1 MKAIRK
7 KPGCEPEIIEVEN
20 TLKALQ
26 QEVGGYIETVTI
38 ASDAVVICNE
48 EGVLLGMPYN
58 CRFVGV
64 DFVGPILVVGRDR
77 DEFCERRRVMTITDL
92 LVNLDCILW
101 LLLFFLVLHEE
112 LMRAIREED
121 NHDD

>member
-7 KPGCEPEIIEVEN
+7 EPGCVPELIDIDN
-20 TLKALQ
+20 TLAALQ

-58 CRFVGV
+58 CRFFGV
-64 DFVGPILVVGRDR
+64 DFVGPILVVGCNK
-77 DEFCERRRVMTITDL
+77 DEFCDAPGIGFLMD
-92 LVNLDCILW
+92 NL
-101 LLLFFLVLHEE
+101 
-112 LMRAIREED
+112 REE
-121 NHDD
+121 

>member
-7 KPGCEPEIIEVEN
+7 KPGCTPEIIEVEN

-26 QEVGGYIETVTI
+26 QEVGGYIETVTL

-48 EGVLLGMPYN
+48 EGRLCGLPYN

-64 DFVGPILVVGRDR
+64 DFVGTILVVGTKGE
-77 DEFCERRRVMTITDL
+77 EFCDVPA
-92 LVNLDCILW
+92 
-101 LLLFFLVLHEE
+101 FFKMAVQHG
-112 LMRAIREED
+112 
-121 NHDD
+121 

>member
-7 KPGCEPEIIEVEN
+7 KPGAQPEIIEVDN
-20 TLKALQ
+20 TLAALQ

-58 CRFVGV
+58 CRFVVV
-64 DFVGPILVVGRDR
+64 DFVGTFLVVGRNK
-77 DEFCERRRVMTITDL
+77 DEFCDVPEADFLMH
-92 LVNLDCILW
+92 NLRD
-101 LLLFFLVLHEE
+101 
-112 LMRAIREED
+112 ED
-121 NHDD
+121 NTHDD

>member
-7 KPGCEPEIIEVEN
+7 KPGCTPEIIEVEN

-26 QEVGGYIETVTI
+26 QEVGAYIETVTI

-64 DFVGPILVVGRDR
+64 DFVGTILVVGRNK
-77 DEFCERRRVMTITDL
+77 DEFCDVPEAD
-92 LVNLDCILW
+92 
-101 LLLFFLVLHEE
+101 FLMYHL
-112 LMRAIREED
+112 RGEED
-121 NHDD
+121 THDD